1 MKGKSLKI
9 IISGT
14 FIIIISFI
22 IAVIFQI
29 FSMLKIMGVISA
41 DKPVNTDVMT
51 GLMKSMLMTGIVAS
65 IVFVIGLFLI
75 AIGILQYF
83 LKEKTESRE

>member
-9 IISGT
+9 VISGI
-14 FIIIISFI
+14 FVIITSFM

-29 FSMLKIMGVISA
+29 FGMLKIFAVVSA
-41 DKPVNTDVMT
+41 DKPVDTQVVT

-83 LKEKTESRE
+83 LKEKTEAEK

>member
-1 MKGKSLKI
+1 MKGKSLKV

-14 FIIIISFI
+14 FIVIISFI

-29 FSMLKIMGVISA
+29 FNMLKIMGIISG
-41 DKPVNTDVMT
+41 DKPVNTDVMA

-65 IVFVIGLFLI
+65 VVFVIGLFLI

-83 LKEKTESRE
+83 LKEKEGDKS